1 MIHFRL
7 STKDD
12 LPRIM
17 DIWRRAVDATHDFLA
32 PDDRDAIEAE
42 LVTFFPQISLMLAVD
57 DNDTPLG
64 FMFLHDGHMEALF
77 IDPDQHAKGIGK
89 ALIQRAVAEH
99 PALTTDVNEQN
110 HKAIGFY
117 EHQGFERTGRSTHD
131 GQDRPYPLIHLR
143 YKAAV

>member
-32 PDDRDAIEAE
+32 PDDRDAIQAE
-42 LVTFFPQISLMLAVD
+42 LVTFFPQISLLLAVH

-77 IDPDQHAKGIGK
+77 IDPDQHGKGIGK

-110 HKAIGFY
+110 HKALGFY

-131 GQDRPYPLIHLR
+131 GQGRPYPLIHLR

>member
-42 LVTFFPQISLMLAVD
+42 LVTFFPQISLLLAVD

-77 IDPDQHAKGIGK
+77 IDPDQHGKGIGK

-110 HKAIGFY
+110 HKALGFY
-117 EHQGFERTGRSTHD
+117 EHQGFESTGRSTHD
-131 GQDRPYPLIHLR
+131 GQGRPYPLIHLR

>member
-42 LVTFFPQISLMLAVD
+42 LVTFFPQISLLLAID

-77 IDPDQHAKGIGK
+77 IDPDQHGKGIGK

-110 HKAIGFY
+110 HKALGFY

-131 GQDRPYPLIHLR
+131 GQGRPYPLVHLR